1 MPKTVAVIGSGPAG
15 LIAAER
21 LAGDGFAVTVFDRMP
36 SPGRKFLLAGRGGLN
51 LTHTEPYEDFV
62 GRYAEAAPLLRRMID
77 GFRREDLVDWVED
90 LGEETFEGTSG
101 RVFPRSFRA
110 SPLLRKWLARLD
122 GLGVRFALRRRW
134 TGWTADGALRFEGPE
149 GEEIVHA
156 DAVLLALGGAS
167 WPRMGSD
174 GAWTTILAEKGVPI
188 APLRASNMGFDVA
201 WSAIMREKFA
211 GEPIKRAFFSHAGRG
226 VKGEAV
232 VTAEG
237 LEGGAIYALS
247 ASLRETIAAKGSAEL
262 RIDLRPDMAEERL
275 AERLATP
282 RGKASQATFLHRAAG
297 LSPVGVAL
305 MRESAGGPLP
315 GDARALAR
323 LVKSVPIRI
332 AGARPIERAIS
343 TAGGVRFEA
352 VDDGLMLKALPGL
365 FVAGEMLDW
374 EAPTGGY
381 LLTACFAT
389 GVRAAKGISEA
400 VGSRQ

>member
-21 LAGDGFAVTVFDRMP
+21 LAAAGVAVTVYDRMP
-36 SPGRKFLLAGRGGLN
+36 SVARKFLLAGRGGLN
-51 LTHTEPYEDFV
+51 LTHTEPYDDFV
-62 GRYAEAAPLLRRMID
+62 ARYAEAAPRLRPMLD
-77 GFRREDLVDWVED
+77 AFRPEDLVDWAEE
-90 LGEETFEGTSG
+90 LGEPTFEGTSG
-101 RVFPRSFRA
+101 RVFPKSFKA

-134 TGWTADGALRFEGPE
+134 TGWTHDGALRFEGPE
-149 GEEIVHA
+149 GEAIVRA

-174 GAWTTILAEKGVPI
+174 GAWTTILTEAGVPI
-188 APLRASNMGFDVA
+188 TPLRPSNMGFDVS

-211 GEPIKRAFFSHAGRG
+211 GEPIKRAFFSHKGRA
-226 VKGEAV
+226 VRGEAV
-232 VTAEG
+232 VTATG
-237 LEGGAIYALS
+237 IEGGAIYALS
-247 ASLRETIAAKGSAEL
+247 AALRETVAAEGAAEL
-262 RIDLRPDMAEERL
+262 LVDLRPDMAEERI
-275 AERLATP
+275 AERLAAP

-297 LSPVGVAL
+297 LAPVGIAL
-305 MRESAGGPLP
+305 MRESTGGPLP

-323 LVKSVPIRI
+323 LVKGVPLRI
-332 AGARPIERAIS
+332 SGMRPIDRAIS
-343 TAGGVRFEA
+343 TAGGVRLDA
-352 VDDGLMLKALPGL
+352 VDDDLMLKARPGV

-389 GVRAAKGISEA
+389 GVRAAEGILKR
-400 VGSRQ
+400 G

>member
-1 MPKTVAVIGSGPAG
+1 
-15 LIAAER
+15 
-21 LAGDGFAVTVFDRMP
+21 MP
-36 SPGRKFLLAGRGGLN
+36 SVGRKFLLAGRGGLN
-51 LTHTEPYEDFV
+51 LTHTEPYDEFV
-62 GRYAEAAPLLRRMID
+62 ARYAEAAPFLRPMLD
-77 GFRREDLVDWVED
+77 AFRPEDLVDWVED

-101 RVFPRSFRA
+101 RVFPRSFKA

-134 TGWTADGALRFEGPE
+134 TGWTPEGALRFEGPE
-149 GEEIVHA
+149 GEEIVTA

-174 GAWTTILAEKGVPI
+174 GAWTTILAEKGVPL

-201 WSAIMREKFA
+201 WSSIIRERFA

-226 VKGEAV
+226 LRGEAV

-247 ASLRETIAAKGSAEL
+247 ASLRETISAEGAAEL
-262 RIDLRPDMAEERL
+262 RIDLRPDMAEDRI
-275 AERLATP
+275 AERLSAP

-297 LSPVGVAL
+297 LSPVGIAL
-305 MRESAGGPLP
+305 MRESTGGPLP
-315 GDARALAR
+315 AEAKALAR
-323 LVKSVPIRI
+323 LVKSVPLRLT
-332 AGARPIERAIS
+332 GTRPIERAIS
-343 TAGGVRFEA
+343 TAGGVMFEA
-352 VDDGLMLKALPGL
+352 VDDGLMLKALPGV

-389 GVRAAKGISEA
+389 GVRAAEGIRRA
-400 VGSRQ
+400 AGS